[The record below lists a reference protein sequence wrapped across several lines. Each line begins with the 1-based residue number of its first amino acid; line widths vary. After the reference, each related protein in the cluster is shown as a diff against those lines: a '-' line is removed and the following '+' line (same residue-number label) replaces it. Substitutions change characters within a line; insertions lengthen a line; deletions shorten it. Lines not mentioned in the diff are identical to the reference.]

1 MGIFV
6 VASAMGPLRLGIEGE
21 EVARATVY
29 FDGYWAR

>member
-6 VASAMGPLRLGIEGE
+6 VASVMGSLRLGIVAE